1 MHVTRPSHA
10 WFIFNLNIEILLRY
24 RINITIFTYQCLIQ
38 PNPLLPTNLYLLTWR
53 SHFFASGG
61 EYPSV
66 LVPGLPTTAA
76 PFASSPT
83 LSHPTVQ
90 VTLFT

>member
-1 MHVTRPSHA
+1 M
-10 WFIFNLNIEILLRY
+10 I
-24 RINITIFTYQCLIQ
+24 INASF
-38 PNPLLPTNLYLLTWR
+38 NPLLSTNMCLLTQR
-53 SHFFASGG
+53 TNFFALGG
-61 EYPSV
+61 DYPPT
-66 LVPGLPTTAA
+66 LVPGLPTTAP

>member
-1 MHVTRPSHA
+1 MPYLT
-10 WFIFNLNIEILLRY
+10 
-24 RINITIFTYQCLIQ
+24 Q
-38 PNPLLPTNLYLLTWR
+38 PLLSTNLCLLSWR
-53 SHFFASGG
+53 NNFFARGD
-61 EYPSV
+61 EYPST
-66 LVPGLPTTAA
+66 LVPGLPTTTP